1 MSFDV
6 RRGEVVG
13 VIGRNG
19 SGKSTLLQIMAG
31 ILQPAAGEV
40 RLWGRVGAL
49 LELGSGFN
57 LDCTGREN
65 VVLNAAILGM
75 SRREIARRADEIV
88 AFADIGSS
96 SISRSGCTRA
106 ECSSVSPSPS
116 RRASTPT
123 CC

>member
-1 MSFDV
+1 M
-6 RRGEVVG
+6 G

-75 SRREIARRADEIV
+75 SRHEIARRADEIV
-88 AFADIGSS
+88 AFADIGEFIDQPVKMYSS
-96 SISRSGCTRA
+96 G
-106 ECSSVSPSPS
+106 CSSVSPSRS
-116 RRASTPT
+116 RRASMPT